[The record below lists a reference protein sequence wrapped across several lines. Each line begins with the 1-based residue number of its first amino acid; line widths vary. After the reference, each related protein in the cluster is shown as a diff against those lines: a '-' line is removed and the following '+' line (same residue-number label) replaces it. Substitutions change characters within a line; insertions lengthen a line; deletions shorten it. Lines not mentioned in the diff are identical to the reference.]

1 MSWIEKGYSYAVK
14 GQYEKAIESFTKAI
28 EQSPEDERAY
38 YNRGAIYGNLGKYD
52 EALNDFSKTL
62 ELNPKY
68 EKAFHSRGVAH
79 LRLGNHKEA
88 ILDFK
93 TAAGLGHK
101 PSEEYLKNEPLSS
114 YYEEEREKRKTVS
127 KVKKGRISKAK
138 SKPGQPSKNPDTDTY
153 NTKKMTFYVKE
164 ELLDRL
170 YNFAYWDRYSIT
182 EALNIAL
189 EHGLRDK
196 NTEKRNKK

>member
-1 MSWIEKGYSYAVK
+1 MSWIEKGYSCAVK
-14 GQYEKAIESFTKAI
+14 GQYEKALEAFTKAI
-28 EQSPEDERAY
+28 EQNPEDERAY
-38 YNRGAIYGNLGKYD
+38 YNRGAIYGNLGRYD

-88 ILDFK
+88 LLDFK
-93 TAAGLGHK
+93 TAVGLGHK
-101 PSEEYLKNEPLSS
+101 PSEEYLKSGPLSS
-114 YYEEEREKRKTVS
+114 YKEETEKKETVS
-127 KVKKGRISKAK
+127 KAKKERTAKEK

-153 NTKKMTFYVKE
+153 DTKKMTFYVKK
-164 ELLDRL
+164 ELLDKL